1 MVFKFTIDRL
11 VNRYIPANQV
21 SRLPRP
27 IAWILGTH
35 PVRPQPDYII
45 WVEILLG
52 SFCGMA
58 LLEGV
63 FKSHTALTKFHPPMI
78 IASYGASA
86 ILCFNASQV
95 PLAQPRNV
103 FMGHFLGSLIGLC
116 IQKLF
121 SLSEGARDNY
131 WALGALLVAVAS
143 VLMLIFNCVHPP
155 AGASALLPSIDDRI
169 RAMLWWYLP
178 IQIILSLLIISV
190 ALITGNVVR
199 RYPVYW
205 WLPEP
210 TGTAYKL
217 LLLLLLAQPPPP
229 PPPPEKVVEL
239 PPLLLDPEK
248 ADEAVVITGDTIDI
262 PASLDL
268 DDVELDFLHTI
279 QNKLNHHRN
288 LTSSA

>member
-1 MVFKFTIDRL
+1 MVFKFTIDRV
-11 VNRYIPANQV
+11 VNRFIPANQV
-21 SRLPRP
+21 ARLPRR
-27 IAWILGTH
+27 LGWFLGSH

-45 WVEILLG
+45 WLEVLLG

-103 FMGHFLGSLIGLC
+103 FMGHFIGSLIGLC

-131 WALGALLVAVAS
+131 WALGALSVAVAS

-178 IQIILSLLIISV
+178 IQIILSVLIISV
-190 ALITGNVVR
+190 ALITGNIVR

-210 TGTAYKL
+210 TGTAYTSP
-217 LLLLLLAQPPPP
+217 QPPPP
-229 PPPPEKVVEL
+229 DAAAANEDPEKVIEEL
-239 PPLLLDPEK
+239 IVSTPVGDSVS
-248 ADEAVVITGDTIDI
+248 VVISPHNIDI
-262 PASLDL
+262 PPDLDL
-268 DDVELDFLHTI
+268 DDVELQWLHTI
-279 QNKLNHHRN
+279 QEKLQQ
-288 LTSSA
+288 LKQPA